1 MNSRNNIRLR
11 LVSYGVIAYMLM
23 AFAWWSVLLF
33 TKNRDAFYA
42 KRDLMRIGMV
52 AQGLITTDEEFF
64 ASERYQEL
72 EQQYRWQEWM
82 IFGEALFFVLSLVG
96 GIWLINRGY
105 HKEVMAAKQ
114 RRNFLLS
121 ITHELKSPLASI
133 RLVLETLQKRGQL
146 KREQVEKLAGNG
158 LFETDR
164 LHMLVED
171 LLLSAK
177 LETAYQPHTEPL
189 NLSNMLQDLVDK
201 LRNKYPRVDF
211 HFEENVDDATLVG
224 DKSGLTSVALNL
236 LENAVKYSP
245 DHPRIDVRLWQ
256 NNGSLHFEVA
266 DQGIGISDKEKAL
279 IFEKFYRVGSE
290 DTRKTKGT
298 GLGLYI
304 VDQIVRAHDGN
315 ISVLDNEPQGTVF
328 RIELPK
334 GTENNDGIQVANV
347 VDSKIKR

>member
-1 MNSRNNIRLR
+1 MNSTNNIRLR
-11 LVSYGVIAYMLM
+11 LLSYVVIAYMLM

-42 KRDLMRIGMV
+42 KSDYLKLVLV
-52 AQGLITTDEEFF
+52 AKGEVKTNEEFYRSG
-64 ASERYQEL
+64 AYQDL
-72 EQQYRWQEWM
+72 SRHYQRQEWM
-82 IFGEALFFVLSLVG
+82 ILGEAMVFVFSLIV

-105 HKEVMAAKQ
+105 NKEVNAAKQ

-121 ITHELKSPLASI
+121 ITHELKSPIASI
-133 RLVLETLQKRGQL
+133 RLVFETMLKREL
-146 KREQVEKLAGNG
+146 KREQQEKLMNTG

-177 LETAYQPHTEPL
+177 LETAYQPYLEPVNVAEL
-189 NLSNMLQDLVDK
+189 LQDLVHK
-201 LRNKYPRVDF
+201 LQIKYPIAVF
-211 HFEENVDDATLVG
+211 HYKESATHPIVIG

-236 LENAVKYSP
+236 LENAVKYSA
-245 DHPRIDVRLWQ
+245 DTQQIDVSLEQ
-256 NNGSLHFEVA
+256 KNGHIRFAVA
-266 DQGIGISDKEKAL
+266 DQGIGIPDKEKTQ

-304 VDQIVRAHDGN
+304 VEQIVKAHRGT
-315 ISVLDNEPQGTVF
+315 IEVLDNEPKGTIF
-328 RIELPK
+328 RVELPVES
-334 GTENNDGIQVANV
+334 GRMGG
-347 VDSKIKR
+347 

>member
-1 MNSRNNIRLR
+1 MR

-52 AQGLITTDEEFF
+52 ARGLITTDEEFF

-236 LENAVKYSP
+236 LENAVKYS
-245 DHPRIDVRLWQ
+245 RIRALASAIRKKYSFSKNFTAWAAKIPAKQKARGWVCTLWIKSCGRTTVTFRCWTMSRKARL
-256 NNGSLHFEVA
+256 
-266 DQGIGISDKEKAL
+266 
-279 IFEKFYRVGSE
+279 
-290 DTRKTKGT
+290 
-298 GLGLYI
+298 LG
-304 VDQIVRAHDGN
+304 
-315 ISVLDNEPQGTVF
+315 
-328 RIELPK
+328 
-334 GTENNDGIQVANV
+334 
-347 VDSKIKR
+347 